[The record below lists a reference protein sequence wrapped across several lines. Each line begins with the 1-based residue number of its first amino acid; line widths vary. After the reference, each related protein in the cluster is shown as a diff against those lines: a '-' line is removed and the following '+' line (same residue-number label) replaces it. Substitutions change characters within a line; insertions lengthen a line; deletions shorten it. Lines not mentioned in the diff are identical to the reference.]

1 MRNTTQTIEYT
12 RVLPRDLFNEAK
24 LLKCIGRLCL
34 LIHDNLTPVPM
45 SFEDSFDPWEGFQV
59 ALLEEGALTI
69 LNIEIK
75 IKGKPF
81 LFKTTYNSKANFPLY
96 LQYEY
101 VDYPVFDTDGNFDP
115 EFVAFCE
122 TVNEQE

>member
-1 MRNTTQTIEYT
+1 MRTETIEYT

-34 LIHDNLTPVPM
+34 LIHDNLTPCEM
-45 SFEDSFDPWEGFQV
+45 SFEDSFNDPWEGFNV

-69 LNIEIK
+69 MNVHIK

-81 LFKTTYNSKANFPLY
+81 LFKTTYNSKANFPLFLEY
-96 LQYEY
+96 DY
-101 VDYPVFDTDGNFDP
+101 VDYPVFDSNGNFDP
-115 EFVAFCE
+115 EFIAFCE
-122 TVNEQE
+122 NVNPQDK